1 MSSQTSASAFRALLL
16 SFKRAFFSSID
27 ASAKN
32 SGPAFVTV
40 AGVCALLLL
49 GGLAPAHAQSPN
61 VKFFAA
67 QSPVPSGNL
76 SYPYRVAV
84 DASGNVYISD
94 TQGNQILKETLANG
108 VYTESVVV
116 STGLAT
122 PYGVA
127 VDGSGNVYI
136 ADNGH
141 NRLVEETPSG
151 SGYTQTVIPTSAL
164 SYPTGVAV
172 DASGDVYIADTG
184 HGRILIETPSGGSY
198 VETALTYASNFAQ
211 ITGIAVD
218 SSGNIYVSD
227 IDNNAVYTET
237 YSAGSYTPST
247 IPTSG
252 LNYPYDI
259 AVDASGNL
267 YICDFTNKRIVLE
280 TNNSGSYTQ
289 SVVPTATLGGAL
301 GVAIGAGGNLYIA
314 DTFGQTIQQLQP
326 SAGNFGP
333 VNVSSPAGPINMLF
347 QFYGGVGT
355 LSLTG
360 TQVLTG
366 GATGLDYTDAGSG
379 SCSTSTPYGPGDFCW
394 VDVRF
399 TPQYPGTRMGAV
411 QLLGTSGAM
420 LANGYVDGMG
430 NGPQINYQYIPQFFS
445 NDVIRVAGSFSP
457 YDLTN
462 PFAAAVDYSGNVYVV
477 DYNLNAVYKETLSAG
492 AYTQSTIA
500 TGLDNPEAVAVDG
513 AGNVYVCDSGN
524 NQILLETNSGGSW
537 VQSAIVTGL
546 NFPTGVA
553 VDASGNVYFSS
564 FNDGAV
570 YEVTQSGG
578 VYSSPAAVVTGLL
591 QPRKIA
597 VDASGNIY
605 IADTGNSRVVKETLS
620 GGSYTQSV
628 IGSGMHYPYGV
639 AVGADGTVFV
649 ADTINSR
656 ILAET
661 WSNGSYTQSLFIPGP
676 PAYDL
681 QVDQMGNLIFPDP
694 ADATVFLINY
704 VQLPSVSFAG
714 TNVGS
719 TSSDSPQTVTI
730 TNVGN
735 QPLTATTPGLVVT
748 GPNFVQVAGS
758 GTPEDCG
765 AGFSAAPLAP
775 GASCNLSISFEPQV
789 AGALTSTAVFTDNAL
804 NASPSS
810 QTIPLQGTGLQQ
822 SQTITFGAL
831 SNLALGSAPFTL
843 SATAS
848 SSLAVSF
855 VSTTTPVCTVSGTTA
870 TLVAVGTCTIQAI
883 QAGNAAYTAATPVS
897 QSFQVTP
904 RSQTI
909 TFGALSNL
917 ALGSA
922 PFTLTASASSGL
934 PVSFASTTTPVCT
947 VSGSTATLVA
957 VGTCTIQATQAGN
970 STYAAAAP
978 VSQSFQVTQQSKTS
992 QTITFGS
999 LSNMALGSA
1008 PFTLT
1013 ATASSSLP
1021 VSFAS
1026 TTTSVCTVSGVTS
1039 TLVAVGT
1046 CTIKATQLG
1055 NATYAAATPVSRSF
1069 QVTQQSPTSQT
1080 ITFGALSN
1088 MALGSAPVTL
1098 SATASSGLAVSFAST
1113 TTSVC
1118 TVSGST
1124 ATLVAV
1130 GACTIQATQ
1139 AGNATYVAAAPVS
1152 QSFQVEAATY
1162 VMTPSS
1168 TSATVTPGQSAV
1180 LTVTVTPQGSYTSPI
1195 SFSCSG
1201 LPADAACNFSP
1212 ATITPDAK
1220 PATTKLTITTAP
1232 QSESALLTPG
1242 PLGDRSGPLN
1252 ATWLVLPGM
1261 LLGMLAIATP
1271 KRRKLLSFC
1280 LLFFVAGGCVL
1291 QSACSG
1297 ISSRNFTP
1305 AGSYTIKVTG
1315 TAGTTQQTV
1324 AVTLIVS

>member
-1 MSSQTSASAFRALLL
+1 MALQTSASAFRTLLF

-32 SGPAFVTV
+32 SGSAFVTV
-40 AGVCALLLL
+40 AGVCALLL

-67 QSPVPSGNL
+67 QSAVPSSNL

-84 DASGNVYISD
+84 DASGDVYISD

-141 NRLVEETPSG
+141 NRVVKETLSG
-151 SGYTQTVIPTSAL
+151 NSYTQTVVPTSAL

-184 HGRILIETPSGGSY
+184 HGRILIERPSGGSY
-198 VETALTYASNFAQ
+198 IETALTYASNFAQ

-227 IDNNAVYTET
+227 IDNNAVYAET

-252 LNYPYDI
+252 LNYPYDL

-289 SVVPTATLGGAL
+289 SVEPTAALAGPL
-301 GVAIGAGGNLYIA
+301 GVAIGAGGTLYIA
-314 DTFGQTIQQLQP
+314 DTFGQTIQEVQSSP
-326 SAGNFGP
+326 GNFGA

-379 SCSTSTPYGPGDFCW
+379 SCSTSTPYSPGDFCW
-394 VDVRF
+394 VAVDF

-411 QLLGTSGAM
+411 QLLGASGAT
-420 LANGYVDGMG
+420 LASGYVDGMG

-492 AYTQSTIA
+492 TYTQSTIA
-500 TGLDNPEAVAVDG
+500 SGLDNPEAVAVDG

-564 FNDGAV
+564 FSDGAV

-578 VYSSPAAVVTGLL
+578 VYSSPTALVTGLL
-591 QPRKIA
+591 QPRKFA
-597 VDASGNIY
+597 LDASGNIY

-620 GGSYTQSV
+620 GGTYTQSV

-661 WSNGSYTQSLFIPGP
+661 WSNGSYTQSEFIPGP

-694 ADATVFLINY
+694 ADATVFFINY
-704 VQLPSVSFAG
+704 AQLPSVSFAT

-719 TSSDSPQTVTI
+719 TSGDSPETVTI

-735 QPLTATTPGLVVT
+735 QPLTAIAAGLVVA
-748 GPNFVQVAGS
+748 GPNFVEVAGS
-758 GTPEDCG
+758 GVPEDCG
-765 AGFSAAPLAP
+765 TGFSAAPMAP

-789 AGALTSTAVFTDNAL
+789 AGALTSTAVLTDNAL
-804 NASPSS
+804 NANPSS

-822 SQTITFGAL
+822 SQTIIFGSL
-831 SNLALGSAPFTL
+831 SNIALGSAPFTL
-843 SATAS
+843 TATAS

-855 VSTTTPVCTVSGTTA
+855 ASTTTPVCTISGTTA
-870 TLVAVGTCTIQAI
+870 TLVAVGTCTIQAM
-883 QAGNAAYTAATPVS
+883 QAGNAAYTAAAPVS

-904 RSQTI
+904 QSQTSQTI
-909 TFGALSNL
+909 SFGSLSSL
-917 ALGSA
+917 VLGSA
-922 PFTLTASASSGL
+922 PFALSATASSGL
-934 PVSFASTTTPVCT
+934 PVSYASTTSSVCT
-947 VSGSTATLVA
+947 VSGTTATLVT

-970 STYAAAAP
+970 
-978 VSQSFQVTQQSKTS
+978 
-992 QTITFGS
+992 
-999 LSNMALGSA
+999 
-1008 PFTLT
+1008 
-1013 ATASSSLP
+1013 
-1021 VSFAS
+1021 
-1026 TTTSVCTVSGVTS
+1026 
-1039 TLVAVGT
+1039 
-1046 CTIKATQLG
+1046 
-1055 NATYAAATPVSRSF
+1055 ATYTAATPVSRSF

-1088 MALGSAPVTL
+1088 LALGSAPVSL
-1098 SATASSGLAVSFAST
+1098 SATASSSLAVSYAST
-1113 TTSVC
+1113 TTPVC
-1118 TVSGST
+1118 TVSGTT
-1124 ATLVAV
+1124 ATLVAL
-1130 GACTIQATQ
+1130 GTCTIQATQ
-1139 AGNATYVAAAPVS
+1139 AGNATYAAATPVS
-1152 QSFQVEAATY
+1152 QSFQVEAATFII
-1162 VMTPSS
+1162 TPSQ
-1168 TSATVTPGQSAV
+1168 TSATVAPGQSAV
-1180 LTVTVTPQGSYTSPI
+1180 LTVTVAPQGSYTSPI
-1195 SFSCSG
+1195 TFSCSE
-1201 LPADAACNFSP
+1201 LPAEAACSFSP

-1220 PATTKLTITTAP
+1220 PATTTLTITTAP
-1232 QSESALLTPG
+1232 QSESESALLTPG
-1242 PLGDRSGPLN
+1242 PLGDRPGPLN
-1252 ATWLVLPGM
+1252 AAWLVLPGM

-1271 KRRKLLSFC
+1271 KRRKLLNCC
-1280 LLFFVAGGCVL
+1280 LLCLVAGGCVL

-1297 ISSRNFTP
+1297 VSSRNSTP

>member
-1 MSSQTSASAFRALLL
+1 MTSQASASAFRALLL
-16 SFKRAFFSSID
+16 SFKRAFFSSIN
-27 ASAKN
+27 ASATN

-49 GGLAPAHAQSPN
+49 GGLAPARAQVN

-67 QSPVPSGNL
+67 QSAVPSGSL

-127 VDGSGNVYI
+127 VDGSGDVYI

-141 NRLVEETPSG
+141 NRVVKETPSG
-151 SGYTQTVIPTSAL
+151 NSYTQTVVSTTAL
-164 SYPTGVAV
+164 SYPTGVAA
-172 DASGDVYIADTG
+172 DASGDLYIADTG
-184 HGRILIETPSGGSY
+184 HGRILIERPSGGSY
-198 VETALTYASNFAQ
+198 IETALTYASNFAQ

-227 IDNNAVYTET
+227 IDNNAVYAET

-247 IPTSG
+247 IATSG
-252 LNYPYDI
+252 LSYPYDI

-267 YICDFTNKRIVLE
+267 YISDFSNDRIVLE

-289 SVVPTATLGGAL
+289 SVVPTATLGGPL
-301 GVAIGAGGNLYIA
+301 GIAIGAGSLYIA
-314 DTFGQTIQQLQP
+314 DTFGQNIKELQW

-333 VNVSSPAGPINMLF
+333 LNVNSPAGPVNMLF
-347 QFYGGVGT
+347 QFHGSSGT

-379 SCSTSTPYGPGDFCW
+379 NCSTSTPYSPGDFCW
-394 VDVRF
+394 VDVNF
-399 TPQYPGTRMGAV
+399 TPQYPGTRMGAA
-411 QLLGTSGAM
+411 QLLGTSGAV
-420 LANGYVDGMG
+420 LANGYVTGMG
-430 NGPQINYQYIPQFFS
+430 MGPQINYFYPAEFFEYY
-445 NDVIRVAGSFSP
+445 VMRVAGSFSP

-462 PFAAAVDYSGNVYVV
+462 PFGAAVDYSGNVYVV

-492 AYTQSTIA
+492 TYTQSTVA
-500 TGLDNPEAVAVDG
+500 TGLNNPEGVAVDG

-537 VQSAIVTGL
+537 IQSAIATGL

-553 VDASGNVYFSS
+553 VDALGNVYFSS

-570 YEVTQSGG
+570 YEITQSGG
-578 VYSSPAAVVTGLL
+578 VYSSPATLVTGLL
-591 QPRKIA
+591 QPRKFA
-597 VDASGNIY
+597 LDASGNLY

-628 IGSGMHYPYGV
+628 IGSGMEYPYAV
-639 AVGADGTVFV
+639 AVAADGTVFV
-649 ADTINSR
+649 ADTNHSQ

-661 WSNGSYTQSLFIPGP
+661 WSNGSYTQSVWIPGP

-694 ADATVFLINY
+694 ADATVFLIDFAL
-704 VQLPSVSFAG
+704 VPPSMSFAS

-748 GPNFVQVAGS
+748 GPNFVLVAGS

-775 GASCNLSISFEPQV
+775 GVSCNLNISFEPQAV
-789 AGALTSTAVFTDNAL
+789 GALAGTAVFTDNAL
-804 NASPSS
+804 NVSSSS
-810 QTIPLQGTGLQQ
+810 QTIPLQGTGLPQ

-831 SNLALGSAPFTL
+831 SNLMLGSAPFTL

-848 SSLAVSF
+848 SSLPVGFS
-855 VSTTTPVCTVSGTTA
+855 STTTSVCTVSGNTA
-870 TLVAVGTCTIQAI
+870 TLVAAGTCTIQAT
-883 QAGNAAYTAATPVS
+883 QAGNATYAAATPVS
-897 QSFQVTP
+897 QSFQVTQP
-904 RSQTI
+904 SQM
-909 TFGALSNL
+909 
-917 ALGSA
+917 
-922 PFTLTASASSGL
+922 
-934 PVSFASTTTPVCT
+934 
-947 VSGSTATLVA
+947 
-957 VGTCTIQATQAGN
+957 
-970 STYAAAAP
+970 
-978 VSQSFQVTQQSKTS
+978 S

-999 LSNMALGSA
+999 LSD
-1008 PFTLT
+1008 
-1013 ATASSSLP
+1013 
-1021 VSFAS
+1021 
-1026 TTTSVCTVSGVTS
+1026 
-1039 TLVAVGT
+1039 
-1046 CTIKATQLG
+1046 
-1055 NATYAAATPVSRSF
+1055 
-1069 QVTQQSPTSQT
+1069 
-1080 ITFGALSN
+1080 

-1098 SATASSGLAVSFAST
+1098 SATASSGLPVSFASL

-1124 ATLVAV
+1124 STLVAV
-1130 GACTIQATQ
+1130 GTCTIQATQ
-1139 AGNATYVAAAPVS
+1139 AGNATYAAAAPVS
-1152 QSFQVEAATY
+1152 QSFQVEAATFI
-1162 VMTPSS
+1162 MTPTS
-1168 TSATVTPGQSAV
+1168 TSATVTRGKSAV
-1180 LTVTVTPQGSYTSPI
+1180 VTVTVTPQGSYTSPI

-1201 LPADAACNFSP
+1201 LPAVAACSFSP
-1212 ATITPDAK
+1212 ATITPDAN
-1220 PATTKLTITTAP
+1220 PATTTLTITTAP
-1232 QSESALLTPG
+1232 QSALLNPS
-1242 PLGDRSGPLN
+1242 PRGDRSGPLN

-1261 LLGMLAIATP
+1261 LLGMVAIAAP
-1271 KRRKLLSFC
+1271 RRRKFLSCF
-1280 LLFFVAGGCVL
+1280 LLFLVAGGCVL
-1291 QSACSG
+1291 QSACAG
-1297 ISSRNFTP
+1297 VSSRNFTP
-1305 AGSYTIKVTG
+1305 AGTYTITVTG
-1315 TAGTTQQTV
+1315 TAGATQQTV
-1324 AVTLIVS
+1324 AVTLTVR

>member
-1 MSSQTSASAFRALLL
+1 MSSQASAFRALLL
-16 SFKRAFFSSID
+16 SFKRSFFSSIN

-61 VKFFAA
+61 VKFFAW
-67 QSPVPSGNL
+67 QSAVPSSNL

-108 VYTESVVV
+108 VFTESVVV

-141 NRLVEETPSG
+141 NRVVKETPSG
-151 SGYTQTVIPTSAL
+151 NSYTQTVISTSAL
-164 SYPTGVAV
+164 SYPTGVAA
-172 DASGDVYIADTG
+172 DASGDLYIADTG
-184 HGRILIETPSGGSY
+184 HGRILVERPSGGSY

-227 IDNNAVYTET
+227 IDNNAVYMET

-247 IPTSG
+247 ISTSG

-267 YICDFTNKRIVLE
+267 YISDFTNKRIVLE

-289 SVVPTATLGGAL
+289 SVEPTATLAGPL
-301 GVAIGAGGNLYIA
+301 GIAIGAGGNLYIA
-314 DTFGQTIQQLQP
+314 DTFGQTIQELQS
-326 SAGNFGP
+326 SAGNFGS
-333 VNVSSPAGPINMLF
+333 VNVASPAGPINMLF
-347 QFYGGVGT
+347 QFYGSSGT

-360 TQVLTG
+360 EQVLTG
-366 GATGLDYTDAGSG
+366 GATGLDFTDAGSG
-379 SCSTSTPYGPGDFCW
+379 SCSTSTPYSPGDFCW
-394 VDVRF
+394 VNVDF

-411 QLLGTSGAM
+411 QLLGTSAAV
-420 LANGYVDGMG
+420 LANGYVNGMG
-430 NGPQINYQYIPQFFS
+430 MGPQINYFFPAEFFQYY
-445 NDVIRVAGSFSP
+445 VLRVAGSFSP
-457 YDLTN
+457 YNLTN

-477 DYNLNAVYKETLSAG
+477 DYNNNAVYKETLSAG

-524 NQILLETNSGGSW
+524 NQILLETNSSGSW
-537 VQSAIVTGL
+537 VQSTIVTGL
-546 NFPTGVA
+546 DFPTGVA
-553 VDASGNVYFSS
+553 VDAVGNVYFSS
-564 FNDGAV
+564 FSDGAV
-570 YEVTQSGG
+570 YKITLSAG
-578 VYSSPAAVVTGLL
+578 VYSSPAALVTGLNE
-591 QPRKIA
+591 PRKFA
-597 VDASGNIY
+597 LDASGNIY

-620 GGSYTQSV
+620 AGSYTQSV
-628 IGSGMHYPYGV
+628 IGSGMNYPYGV
-639 AVGADGTVFV
+639 AVAPDGTVFV

-661 WSNGSYTQSLFIPGP
+661 WSDGSYTQSVWIPGP

-694 ADATVFLINY
+694 ADATVFLIDFA
-704 VQLPSVSFAG
+704 LAPPSMSFAG

-719 TSSDSPQTVTI
+719 TSPDSPQTVMI

-748 GPNFVQVAGS
+748 GPNFVLVAGS
-758 GTPEDCG
+758 GTPVDCG
-765 AGFSAAPLAP
+765 TGFSAAPLAA
-775 GASCNLSISFEPQV
+775 GASCNLNISFEPQV
-789 AGALTSTAVFTDNAL
+789 AGVLNSTAVFTDNAL
-804 NASPSS
+804 NVSPSS
-810 QTIPLQGTGLQQ
+810 QTIPLQGTGVQQ
-822 SQTITFGAL
+822 SQTITFGAI
-831 SNLALGSAPFTL
+831 SNLAFGSAPFTL

-855 VSTTTPVCTVSGTTA
+855 ASTTTLVCTVSGA
-870 TLVAVGTCTIQAI
+870 
-883 QAGNAAYTAATPVS
+883 
-897 QSFQVTP
+897 
-904 RSQTI
+904 
-909 TFGALSNL
+909 
-917 ALGSA
+917 
-922 PFTLTASASSGL
+922 
-934 PVSFASTTTPVCT
+934 
-947 VSGSTATLVA
+947 TATLVA

-970 STYAAAAP
+970 AGYTAAAP
-978 VSQSFQVTQQSKTS
+978 VSQSFQVTQQSQTITFGSLSNRVLGNAPFTLTATASSSLAVSFAATTTSVCTVSSTTATLVAVGTCTIQATQSGNATYAAATPVSQSFQVTQPSQTS

-1008 PFTLT
+1008 PVTLT
-1013 ATASSSLP
+1013 ATASSGLP

-1026 TTTSVCTVSGVTS
+1026 TTTSVCTVSGT
-1039 TLVAVGT
+1039 
-1046 CTIKATQLG
+1046 
-1055 NATYAAATPVSRSF
+1055 
-1069 QVTQQSPTSQT
+1069 
-1080 ITFGALSN
+1080 
-1088 MALGSAPVTL
+1088 
-1098 SATASSGLAVSFAST
+1098 
-1113 TTSVC
+1113 
-1118 TVSGST
+1118 T
-1124 ATLVAV
+1124 ATLVAL
-1130 GACTIQATQ
+1130 GTCTIQATQ
-1139 AGNATYVAAAPVS
+1139 SGNATYTTATPVS
-1152 QSFQVEAATY
+1152 QSFQVEAATFI
-1162 VMTPSS
+1162 MTPSS
-1168 TSATVTPGQSAV
+1168 TTATVTPGQSAV
-1180 LTVTVTPQGSYTSPI
+1180 FTITVAPQGSYTSPI

-1201 LPADAACNFSP
+1201 LPAVAACSFSP
-1212 ATITPDAK
+1212 ATITPDAN

-1232 QSESALLTPG
+1232 QSESESALLTPG
-1242 PLGDRSGPLN
+1242 PGGDRPGPLT
-1252 ATWLVLPGM
+1252 ATWLMLPGM
-1261 LLGMLAIATP
+1261 LLGMVALAAP
-1271 KRRKLLSFC
+1271 KRRKLLSCC
-1280 LLFFVAGGCVL
+1280 LLCLVAGGCVL
-1291 QSACSG
+1291 QSACAG
-1297 ISSRNFTP
+1297 ISSSNFTP

-1324 AVTLIVS
+1324 TVKLTVS

>member
-1 MSSQTSASAFRALLL
+1 MTSQTSASAFRALLF
-16 SFKRAFFSSID
+16 SFKRASFSSIN

-61 VKFFAA
+61 VKFSAA
-67 QSPVPSGNL
+67 QSVVPSSNL

-94 TQGNQILKETLANG
+94 TQANQVLKETLANG

-141 NRLVEETPSG
+141 NRIVKETPSG
-151 SGYTQTVIPTSAL
+151 NSYTQTVVSTTAL
-164 SYPTGVAV
+164 SYPTGVAA
-172 DASGDVYIADTG
+172 DASGDLYVADTG
-184 HGRILIETPSGGSY
+184 HGRILVERPSAGSYIET
-198 VETALTYASNFAQ
+198 VLTYSSNFAQ

-247 IPTSG
+247 ISTSG
-252 LNYPYDI
+252 LNYPYDLT
-259 AVDASGNL
+259 VDASGNL
-267 YICDFTNKRIVLE
+267 FICDFTNKRIVLE

-289 SVVPTATLGGAL
+289 SVVPTATLGGPL
-301 GVAIGAGGNLYIA
+301 GVAKGAGGNLYIA
-314 DTFGQTIQQLQP
+314 DTFGQTIQELQS

-333 VNVSSPAGPINMLF
+333 VNVNSPAGPINMLF

-379 SCSTSTPYGPGDFCW
+379 NCSTSNPYSPGDFCW
-394 VDVRF
+394 VDVDF

-411 QLLGTSGAM
+411 QLLGTSGAV

-430 NGPQINYQYIPQFFS
+430 NGPQINYSYPPQFFS

-457 YDLTN
+457 YNLTN
-462 PFAAAVDYSGNVYVV
+462 PFGAAVDDSGNVYVV
-477 DYNLNAVYKETLSAG
+477 DYNKNALYKETLSAG
-492 AYTQSTIA
+492 TYTQSTIA
-500 TGLDNPEAVAVDG
+500 TGLNNPEGVAVDG

-524 NQILLETNSGGSW
+524 NQILLETNSSGSW

-546 NFPTGVA
+546 DFPTGLA
-553 VDASGNVYFSS
+553 VDALGSVYFSS
-564 FNDGAV
+564 FSDGAV
-570 YEVTQSGG
+570 YKITQSGG
-578 VYSSPAAVVTGLL
+578 VYSSPATVVTGLL

-597 VDASGNIY
+597 VDASGNVY

-639 AVGADGTVFV
+639 AVAADGTVFV
-649 ADTINSR
+649 ADTMNSR

-694 ADATVFLINY
+694 ADATVFFISY
-704 VQLPSVSFAG
+704 AQLPSVSFAS

-735 QPLTATTPGLVVT
+735 QPLTAIASGLVVT

-765 AGFSAAPLAP
+765 TGFSAAPLAP
-775 GASCNLSISFEPQV
+775 GTSCNLGISFEPQA
-789 AGALTSTAVFTDNAL
+789 AGVLTSPAVFTDNAL
-804 NASPSS
+804 NVSPSS
-810 QTIPLQGTGLQQ
+810 QTISLQGTGLQQ
-822 SQTITFGAL
+822 SQTITFGSL
-831 SNLALGSAPFTL
+831 SNMALGSVPFTL

-848 SSLAVSF
+848 SGLPVSF
-855 VSTTTPVCTVSGTTA
+855 ASLTTSVCTVSGTTA
-870 TLVAVGTCTIQAI
+870 TLVAVGTCTIQAT
-883 QAGNAAYTAATPVS
+883 QAGNAAYAAATPVS
-897 QSFQVTP
+897 QSFQVMQQSQT
-904 RSQTI
+904 SQTI
-909 TFGALSNL
+909 TFGALSNI
-917 ALGSA
+917 ALGRAPVTLSA
-922 PFTLTASASSGL
+922 TASSGL
-934 PVSFASTTTPVCT
+934 PVSFASTTTLVCT
-947 VSGSTATLVA
+947 ASGS
-957 VGTCTIQATQAGN
+957 
-970 STYAAAAP
+970 
-978 VSQSFQVTQQSKTS
+978 
-992 QTITFGS
+992 
-999 LSNMALGSA
+999 M
-1008 PFTLT
+1008 
-1013 ATASSSLP
+1013 
-1021 VSFAS
+1021 
-1026 TTTSVCTVSGVTS
+1026 S

-1046 CTIKATQLG
+1046 CTIRATQAG
-1055 NATYAAATPVSRSF
+1055 NATYAAATPVNQSF
-1069 QVTQQSPTSQT
+1069 QVMQQSQTSQT
-1080 ITFGALSN
+1080 ITFGSLSN

-1098 SATASSGLAVSFAST
+1098 SATASSGLPVSFAST

-1124 ATLVAV
+1124 STLVAV
-1130 GACTIQATQ
+1130 GTCTIQETQ
-1139 AGNATYVAAAPVS
+1139 AGNATYAAAAPVS
-1152 QSFQVEAATY
+1152 QSFQVEAAKFTL
-1162 VMTPSS
+1162 TPSS
-1168 TSATVTPGQSAV
+1168 TSATVTAAQSAV

-1195 SFSCSG
+1195 TFSCSG
-1201 LPADAACNFSP
+1201 LPAEAACSFSP
-1212 ATITPDAK
+1212 ATITPDAN
-1220 PATTKLTITTAP
+1220 PATTTLTITTAT
-1232 QSESALLTPG
+1232 QSALLTPG
-1242 PLGDRSGPLN
+1242 PRGDRSGLLS

-1261 LLGMLAIATP
+1261 LLGMVAIAAP
-1271 KRRKLLSFC
+1271 KRRKLLSCC
-1280 LLFFVAGGCVL
+1280 LLFLVAGGCVL
-1291 QSACSG
+1291 QSACGTTSK
-1297 ISSRNFTP
+1297 NLTP
-1305 AGSYTIKVTG
+1305 AGKYTITVTG
-1315 TAGTTQQTV
+1315 TAGSTQQTV
-1324 AVTLIVS
+1324 LVTLTVS